1 MNSPLL
7 AQLRAGL
14 SLTTPPEGLGEIEA
28 RLWSHLD
35 GRRSVSELVALV
47 STEQAPVSAAQV
59 WSALDVLAD
68 LGFMAQRVA
77 PPAAETVSR
86 HQPLGRR
93 QWALAGLAMAAAPMA
108 FAATAA
114 ATEEKAKGDAR
125 SMESSRKQ
133 MQEQDTKAR
142 RTTQEEDV
150 KARRTSTEEDMKAR
164 RSTQEEERKASS
176 AQGADL
182 RAAEQQKKSEA
193 RAGEQKQK
201 LQARSTEQE
210 EKRAQALTRQS
221 AEETAKK

>member
-133 MQEQDTKAR
+133 MQEQDAKAR
-142 RTTQEEDV
+142 RTTQEE
-150 KARRTSTEEDMKAR
+150 
-164 RSTQEEERKASS
+164 ERKSS
-176 AQGADL
+176 AQGTDL

-201 LQARSTEQE
+201 LQARSAEQD

-221 AEETAKK
+221 AEEAAKK

>member
-35 GRRSVSELVALV
+35 GRRSVSELVAVV

-86 HQPLGRR
+86 HLPLGRR

-142 RTTQEEDV
+142 RTTQEEEV
-150 KARRTSTEEDMKAR
+150 KARRTSTEEDLKAR
-164 RSTQEEERKASS
+164 RSTQEEERKSS
-176 AQGADL
+176 AQGTDL

-201 LQARSTEQE
+201 LQARSAEQE

-221 AEETAKK
+221 AEEAAKK